1 MQSKKADSPAM
12 KNINRTNLRRFYY
25 HVRNNYLT
33 TNNVV
38 VLVGLLVAASWAWG
52 SVQAMQRNYTLQK
65 EVDYKQRE
73 LRLTQLEKQKLQ
85 FEKNYFS
92 SDEYR
97 ELAVR
102 EKLGLV
108 NPGEKVLIL
117 PPNTAPADDGVS
129 VAVATPRAV
138 PESNFQQWVNFL
150 FGGAYHSLQR

>member
-1 MQSKKADSPAM
+1 M

-25 HVRNNYLT
+25 HVRNHYFT

-38 VLVGLLVAASWAWG
+38 VLVGLIVALSWVWG

-73 LRLTQLEKQKLQ
+73 LRLAKLEKQKLQ
-85 FEKNYFS
+85 YEQNYYN
-92 SDEYR
+92 SDEYK

-117 PPNTAPADDGVS
+117 PPNTVPANDEEPSSSVTSASTVS
-129 VAVATPRAV
+129 
-138 PESNFQQWVNFL
+138 ESNFQQWVNFL